1 MKLNAKGSKP
11 TNNSVSLT
19 ASGASQPTNFL
30 SLNAVGSSPTTSSIT
45 LSADGQMPENRMV
58 DLGGGASQPETWN
71 PVTVV
76 RRGVQK
82 LFANFIPPVFNSNNA
97 GNYQPPPKAPI
108 FAVIPKGVCKG
119 CK

>member
-11 TNNSVSLT
+11 TNILVVSLSAEGQLPEGHVAIPGT
-19 ASGASQPTNFL
+19 DL
-30 SLNAVGSSPTTSSIT
+30 SE
-45 LSADGQMPENRMV
+45 PENR
-58 DLGGGASQPETWN
+58 S
-71 PVTVV
+71 PVSIV
-76 RRGVQK
+76 RRSVRK
-82 LFANFIPPVFNSNNA
+82 LFANFIPPVFSSRNA